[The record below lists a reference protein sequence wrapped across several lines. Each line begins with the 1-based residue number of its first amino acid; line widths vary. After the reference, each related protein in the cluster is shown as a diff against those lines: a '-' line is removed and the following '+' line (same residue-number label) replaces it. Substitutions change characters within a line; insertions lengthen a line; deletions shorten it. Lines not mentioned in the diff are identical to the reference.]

1 MSSFLIGDLV
11 HMLVLIQAKVKFELC
26 SLYYSPFFNPFYSI
40 SLLRTLSFLLQ
51 SLAPFTPLPLIPII
65 LPNLSTPLPS
75 TRYTFYPF
83 QRPSLL
89 PVLLLTMFY
98 APPSYQFYSL
108 LYSTPYP
115 LSLLPL
121 HSTPYPLLLPLS
133 SSEVL

>member
-1 MSSFLIGDLV
+1 
-11 HMLVLIQAKVKFELC
+11 MLVLIQTKVKFELC

-108 LYSTPYP
+108 LSFTPCSLFYSLPPFTPSSPFYSLP
-115 LSLLPL
+115 PFTPSLLL
-121 HSTPYPLLLPLS
+121 
-133 SSEVL
+133 